1 MIIYEDIGEIQL
13 IKGDYEKEIVRTLT
27 DKGFD
32 IRKIDEDE
40 YEILYEILKKSWWK
54 VLFYEKKNCARSFS
68 IYWCDVVAHRSYNYS
83 LILYFVI
90 VGGENKW
97 IIVME

>member
-40 YEILYEILKKSWWK
+40 YEILYEILKKS
-54 VLFYEKKNCARSFS
+54 
-68 IYWCDVVAHRSYNYS
+68 
-83 LILYFVI
+83 
-90 VGGENKW
+90 
-97 IIVME
+97 